1 MDRKKQIEYYKQM
14 ELNKFY
20 KGDCVEL
27 SSRLND
33 NSIDCIITSPPY
45 YNSSKKYQRGTGF
58 HYTAD
63 VGEPLYVIE
72 DVFDAIKPKLKDDGI
87 ICLNL
92 GFSYG
97 ETGVMRPFDILN
109 RLRNKLGYF
118 VNDIIIWHKNNPI
131 PMRNRLTNAIEY
143 IFVLSKHP
151 IGKYY
156 TNEYT
161 HNVWKFSVDSG
172 GKGHSAVFPKK
183 LPNLCLKHF
192 TKENDTVLDLF
203 MGSGTTAVECVEMD
217 RNFIG
222 FEINQSYID
231 IAKKRVKDKINEKK
245 QYKTKL
251 L

>member
-1 MDRKKQIEYYKQM
+1 MIEINKIYNGNCIDLVKKIDE
-14 ELNKFY
+14 
-20 KGDCVEL
+20 
-27 SSRLND
+27 

-45 YNSSKKYQRGTGF
+45 YNSAHKYQRGNGF

-63 VGEPLYVIE
+63 VGEPLFVIQDFFE
-72 DVFDAIKPKLKDDGI
+72 NVKPKLKDDGI

-109 RLRNKLGYF
+109 RLRQKSGYF

-143 IFVLSKHP
+143 IFVISKHP
-151 IGKYY
+151 IGKYH
-156 TNEYT
+156 TKEYT
-161 HNVWKFSVDSG
+161 HNVWKFPVDSG
-172 GKGHSAVFPKK
+172 GKGHSAVFPNK

-192 TKENDTVLDLF
+192 TKENDVVLDPF
-203 MGSGTTAVECVEMD
+203 MGSGTTAIECIKMN

-222 FEINQSYID
+222 FEINKSYID
-231 IAKKRVKDKINEKK
+231 ITNKRIENTLKEKNKK
-245 QYKTKL
+245 QL
-251 L
+251 EIF